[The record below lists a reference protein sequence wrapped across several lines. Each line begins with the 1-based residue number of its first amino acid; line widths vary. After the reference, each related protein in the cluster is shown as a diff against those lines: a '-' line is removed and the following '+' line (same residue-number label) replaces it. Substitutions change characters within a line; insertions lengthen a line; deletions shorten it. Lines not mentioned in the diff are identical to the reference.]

1 MVSISIE
8 RERGLLCTVVVNS
21 IQISYLFPYLYNS
34 RVDRELTHSIK
45 ITKKKIDTMKSASLV
60 AIALSSIPA
69 SHAFQ
74 ASRTG
79 HYSAAAR
86 IPKGVRS
93 NSSSPSS
100 LFFSSENDTSDAFSQ
115 KIHSSITAAAAAA
128 ALFIS
133 TTIPAD
139 AVSGGGLDYAGLDIS
154 NQDYSNGNY
163 KGKDFTQVLAKAT
176 TFANSNLQGCRFYKA
191 YLVSIWWIFI
201 NERDGCILLV
211 IVYIPLINNCNV
223 QYSSVYR

>member
-1 MVSISIE
+1 
-8 RERGLLCTVVVNS
+8 
-21 IQISYLFPYLYNS
+21 
-34 RVDRELTHSIK
+34 
-45 ITKKKIDTMKSASLV
+45 MKSASLV

-74 ASRTG
+74 ALRTG
-79 HYSAAAR
+79 PCAAR
-86 IPKGVRS
+86 VRS
-93 NSSSPSS
+93 SSSCPPSLS
-100 LFFSSENDTSDAFSQ
+100 LFPSSENDTSDDAFFSQ
-115 KIHSSITAAAAAA
+115 KIHSSITATAAAA

-133 TTIPAD
+133 TTIPAN

-191 YLVSIWWIFI
+191 YLVI
-201 NERDGCILLV
+201 ILA
-211 IVYIPLINNCNV
+211 IV
-223 QYSSVYR
+223 